1 MATFYVISATNLLA
15 TFLCD
20 AFFFG
25 IYLDWLIWDELTFD
39 LGRIQ
44 FFMRPGCLEYVPW
57 VCPSSFTCPVYLSR
71 TYKRLSVFLNLE
83 HALI

>member
-1 MATFYVISATNLLA
+1 MAAFYVISATNLLA

-20 AFFFG
+20 DFFFG
-25 IYLDWLIWDELTFD
+25 VELDWLIWDALTFV

-44 FFMRPGCLEYVPW
+44 FFMRPACLECVPW

-71 TYKRLSVFLNLE
+71 IHKRLSVFLDLE